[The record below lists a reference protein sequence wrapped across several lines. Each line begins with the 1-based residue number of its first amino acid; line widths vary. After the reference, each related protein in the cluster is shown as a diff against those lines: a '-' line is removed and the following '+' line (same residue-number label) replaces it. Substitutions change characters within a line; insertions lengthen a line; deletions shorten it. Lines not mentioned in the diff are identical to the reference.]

1 MDLTQINLHCIAE
14 DDADGRKP
22 VIKLQALTPGE
33 PHRIY
38 EAKTVT
44 SHFGTCILLELLD
57 NVLFLPKRVTESLTD
72 HVGEL
77 IEGIYAVVFIGEKD
91 VGQPNPLIQFK
102 LNKHE

>member
-1 MDLTQINLHCIAE
+1 MDLKQINLHCIAE
-14 DDADGRKP
+14 DEADGPKP

-38 EAKTVT
+38 GAKIVT
-44 SHFGTCILLELLD
+44 SRFGTCILLELLD
-57 NVLFLPKRVTESLTD
+57 HVLFLPKRVTESLKD
-72 HVGEL
+72 YVGEL

-102 LNKHE
+102 LIKHE